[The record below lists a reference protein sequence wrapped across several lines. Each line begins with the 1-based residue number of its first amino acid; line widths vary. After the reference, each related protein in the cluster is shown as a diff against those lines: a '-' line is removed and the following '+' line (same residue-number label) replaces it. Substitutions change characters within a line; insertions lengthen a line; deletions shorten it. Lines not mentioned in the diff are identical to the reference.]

1 MRNKRHDAI
10 LKLIS
15 EQNIETQQ
23 ELTMALS
30 ELGFKVTQAT
40 ISRDIKELR
49 LLKQLNQNG
58 RYVYTINEPAREK
71 NDVNNMSLIF
81 SKSVISLEYAL
92 NTVVIKTLA
101 GMAQGAAAALDS
113 LHNPDYLGSIAGDDT
128 IFLAA
133 RDNTFAKKIIDN
145 IKDAYIYNKT
155 APIKKLIYKK

>member
-23 ELTMALS
+23 ELTSALS
-30 ELGFKVTQAT
+30 KLGFKVTQAT

-49 LLKQLNQNG
+49 LLKQLNENG
-58 RYVYTINEPAREK
+58 RYIYTINEPARDR
-71 NDVNNMSLIF
+71 NDANNMSLIF

-113 LHNPDYLGSIAGDDT
+113 LHHPDYLGSIAGDDT
-128 IFLAA
+128 IFVVTRSEEAA
-133 RDNTFAKKIIDN
+133 QNFCNKLKN
-145 IKDAYIYNKT
+145 IMF
-155 APIKKLIYKK
+155 